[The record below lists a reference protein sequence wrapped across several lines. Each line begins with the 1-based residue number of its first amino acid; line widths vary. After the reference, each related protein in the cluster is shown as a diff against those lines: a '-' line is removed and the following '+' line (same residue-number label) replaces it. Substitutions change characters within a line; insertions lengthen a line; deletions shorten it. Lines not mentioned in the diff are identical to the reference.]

1 MAILVTLVPFSIS
14 GLILG
19 LTSLDYLGFG
29 LPPEYATWGTLLRE
43 GLTNLSAPWLVSSAF
58 LCLVSVLILVTFVG
72 EAVRE
77 AFDPKKFTYY
87 R

>member
-1 MAILVTLVPFSIS
+1 M
-14 GLILG
+14 
-19 LTSLDYLGFG
+19 
-29 LPPEYATWGTLLRE
+29 LRE